1 MPPHNTDDVRIR
13 ELKELTPPAHLIRE
27 FALDENVSNTIYN
40 ARQSMHRILH
50 GMEDRLIV
58 VIGPCS
64 IHDTKAALEYAGRL
78 IGQIY
83 PATHMLTI
91 SRGVFS
97 KALDFSNLQSSFWPL
112 LIAIPVILGASAL
125 LLKKQET

>member
-27 FALDENVSNTIYN
+27 FACSETASELIYN
-40 ARQSMHRILH
+40 ARQAMHRILH

-78 IGQIY
+78 VKERERFANELEIV
-83 PATHMLTI
+83 M
-91 SRGVFS
+91 RV
-97 KALDFSNLQSSFWPL
+97 
-112 LIAIPVILGASAL
+112 
-125 LLKKQET
+125 